1 MTLADSLPYTRAAAS
16 TRKGTN
22 HAINEDAWRT
32 LDASSAMVKRARR
45 GVLYAVADGVS
56 STNQGQYA
64 AQMTCNLLEE
74 FFEGEDEPTVAN
86 IKSALI
92 DLDLELAG
100 SGRGKAACTLSGIW
114 MFGGVANVLHIGNSE
129 VLRMRD
135 GDLVSLSPENESAS
149 RSMLKSYMGMG
160 KLEAALYVAS
170 EPFEVGDVYF
180 LLTDGVREAFPSQGA
195 IASTWVRSGQDP
207 QRFGAMVVKVA
218 EEKSVQDDA
227 TVIAVQV
234 IGLETIRLQV
244 MRARVK

>member
-1 MTLADSLPYTRAAAS
+1 MADSLPYTRAAAS

-32 LDASSAMVKRARR
+32 LDASSPVVKRVRR

-64 AQMTCNLLEE
+64 AQMTCNMLEE
-74 FFEGEDEPTVAN
+74 FFESTSEPNVEN
-86 IKSALI
+86 LKLRLY

-100 SGRGKAACTLSGIW
+100 SGRGKAACTLSAIW
-114 MFGGVANVLHIGNSE
+114 FFAGVAHVLHVGNSE
-129 VLRMRD
+129 VLRMRE
-135 GDLVSLSPENESAS
+135 GDLVSLSGDVGAAS
-149 RSMLKSYMGMG
+149 RRLLKSYMGMG
-160 KLEAALYVAS
+160 QLEKVLHVSS

-195 IASTWVRSGQDP
+195 IASTWVRSNQDP
-207 QRFGAMVVKVA
+207 ARFGAMVVNVA
-218 EEKSVQDDA
+218 EEKKVEDDA
-227 TVIAVQV
+227 TVVAIQV

-244 MRARVK
+244 MRARVR